1 MEISVWKNK
10 ITGLEL
16 KSFFPAA
23 VVFAAWI
30 VTGLTL
36 TGSFDLD
43 LMILYSG
50 LSLVLLGVL
59 AYFWNALDS
68 PAGET
73 WRNVIGAGIFVNLSA
88 AILVLLNAYTAVI
101 IEFSVL
107 YWIAVPGYGFMVNA
121 NFMQDNSRRNA
132 VLAHL
137 SSIGTVAYIIGF
149 FQLIDMLIL
158 ISTFGTGLVQG
169 VGSYLSLENHLK

>member
-1 MEISVWKNK
+1 MNISDLKNEIA
-10 ITGLEL
+10 GLEL
-16 KSFFPAA
+16 KSFLPAA
-23 VVFAAWI
+23 VVFGVWAAM
-30 VTGLTL
+30 GLTL

-50 LSLVLLGVL
+50 ISLVLLGVL

-149 FQLIDMLIL
+149 FQLMDMLIL